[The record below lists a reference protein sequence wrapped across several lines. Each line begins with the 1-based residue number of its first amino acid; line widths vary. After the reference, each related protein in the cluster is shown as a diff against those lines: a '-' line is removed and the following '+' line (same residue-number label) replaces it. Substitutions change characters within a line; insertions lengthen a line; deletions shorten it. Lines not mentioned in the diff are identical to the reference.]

1 MSVRDPAPHV
11 FRKAGT
17 ADSVTAVDAN
27 VAAASEIVPDRYDF
41 VLKHEDTQGRYSMID
56 MMLSPT
62 FDSSPGHSHREHSET
77 FYMISGEMEWTVEGE
92 SHILG
97 PGDLVYIPPFA
108 HHIARAVG
116 DESPRALLIWEPAGW
131 EVGMA
136 ESAKLTAKQ
145 RADDE
150 FMAEFRVRNDTYL

>member
-1 MSVRDPAPHV
+1 MSTPAPHV

-17 ADSVTAVDAN
+17 ADFVVAVDAN
-27 VAAASEIVPDRYDF
+27 VSSASATESDRYDF
-41 VLKHEDTQGRYSMID
+41 VLKHEDTQGRYSLID
-56 MMLSPT
+56 MVLSPN

-77 FYMISGEMEWTVEGE
+77 FYIVSGQMEWTVEGE

-97 PGDLVYIPPFA
+97 PGDTVFIPPYA

-116 DESPRALLIWEPAGW
+116 GESPRALLIWEPAGW
-131 EVGMA
+131 EVGMK
-136 ESAKLTAKQ
+136 ESAGLTAEQ
-145 RADDE
+145 RANEE

>member
-1 MSVRDPAPHV
+1 MSTSDPAPHV

-27 VAAASEIVPDRYDF
+27 VSGESETVPDRYEF
-41 VLKHEDTQGRYSMID
+41 VLKQEDTQGRYSLID
-56 MMLSPT
+56 MVLSPT

-77 FYMISGEMEWTVEGE
+77 FYIVSGQMEWTVEGE
-92 SHILG
+92 AHILG
-97 PGDLVYIPPFA
+97 PGDTVYIPPFA

-116 DESPRALLIWEPAGW
+116 GESPRALLIWEPAGW

-136 ESAKLTAKQ
+136 ESAKLTAQQ
-145 RADDE
+145 RANAE

>member
-1 MSVRDPAPHV
+1 MTAPAPHV
-11 FRKAGT
+11 FRKEGT

-27 VAAASEIVPDRYDF
+27 VAAASETVPDRYDF
-41 VLKHEDTQGRYSMID
+41 VLTRDDTQGRYSLVD
-56 MMLSPT
+56 MVLSPT

-77 FYMISGEMEWTVEGE
+77 FYMISGEMEWTVDGE
-92 SHILG
+92 SQILG
-97 PGDLVYIPPFA
+97 PGDLVFIPPFA

-116 DESPRALLIWEPAGW
+116 GEAPRALLIWEPAGW

-136 ESAKLTAKQ
+136 ESAKLTAEQ
-145 RADDE
+145 RANEE

>member
-1 MSVRDPAPHV
+1 MDGCGRHEH
-11 FRKAGT
+11 G
-17 ADSVTAVDAN
+17 
-27 VAAASEIVPDRYDF
+27 SEAYGSEGWGFEFSRACNTNPFSRLSRYEF

-56 MMLSPT
+56 MVLSPT

-77 FYMISGEMEWTVEGE
+77 FYMVSGEMEWTVEGE

-116 DESPRALLIWEPAGW
+116 GESPRALLIWEPAGW

-136 ESAKLTAKQ
+136 
-145 RADDE
+145 
-150 FMAEFRVRNDTYL
+150 